1 MKEQAM
7 EILIWLGAAVSLAGM
22 VGLIWCIMT
31 VWKARKAGL
40 SDDALRRAVQKV
52 VPINTAAL
60 FLSVIGLMMVVIGI
74 LLS

>member
-1 MKEQAM
+1 M

-60 FLSVIGLMMVVIGI
+60 FLSVIGLRMVVIGI
-74 LLS
+74 

>member
-1 MKEQAM
+1 M

-22 VGLIWCIMT
+22 VGLIWCIIT

-40 SDDALRRAVQKV
+40 SDDALRQAVQKV
-52 VPINTAAL
+52 VPVNAAAL
-60 FLSVIGLMMVVIGI
+60 FLSVIGLMMVIIGI

>member
-1 MKEQAM
+1 M

-22 VGLIWCIMT
+22 VGLIWCIVT

-40 SDDALRRAVQKV
+40 NEEALRQAVQKV

>member
-1 MKEQAM
+1 M

-40 SDDALRRAVQKV
+40 SEDALRRAVQKV
-52 VPINTAAL
+52 VPVNTAAL

>member
-1 MKEQAM
+1 M
-7 EILIWLGAAVSLAGM
+7 EILIWLGAAVSLAGL

-31 VWKARKAGL
+31 VWKARKSGL
-40 SDDALRRAVQKV
+40 NEEAMRAAVQKV

>member
-1 MKEQAM
+1 M

-40 SDDALRRAVQKV
+40 SDDALRQAVQRV
-52 VPINTAAL
+52 VPVNTAAL

>member
-1 MKEQAM
+1 M

-31 VWKARKAGL
+31 VWKTRKAGL

-52 VPINTAAL
+52 VPVNTAAL

>member
-1 MKEQAM
+1 M

-40 SDDALRRAVQKV
+40 SDDALRQAVQKV
-52 VPINTAAL
+52 VPVNAAAL